1 MERIHLSNAE
11 WEIMNILWKF
21 PEATITQIV
30 AELNKKKFWDKHTVI
45 TLLSRM
51 EKKGAVEYRRNGRA
65 KEYYSIISQ
74 KETVLEET
82 EQFLD
87 RVYEG
92 SLSLLVNSFLSSKK
106 VSRDELDDLYEI
118 LCRIWSR
125 SWKLHIIWSFVK

>member
-1 MERIHLSNAE
+1 
-11 WEIMNILWKF
+11 MNILWKF

-106 VSRDELDDLYEI
+106 VSKDELDDLYEI
-118 LCRIWSR
+118 LQKAEREEE
-125 SWKLHIIWSFVK
+125 K

>member
-1 MERIHLSNAE
+1 MEIVIEISHKKAE
-11 WEIMNILWKF
+11 WEIMNIIWKF
-21 PEATITQIV
+21 PEATITQLV

-51 EKKGAVEYRRNGRA
+51 EKKGAVEYHRNGRA

-118 LCRIWSR
+118 LQKAERRI
-125 SWKLHIIWSFVK
+125 L

>member
-1 MERIHLSNAE
+1 MEKIHLSNAE

-45 TLLSRM
+45 TLLRRM
-51 EKKGAVEYRRNGRA
+51 EKKGAVEYHRNGRA

-118 LCRIWSR
+118 LQKAEREGD
-125 SWKLHIIWSFVK
+125 K

>member
-1 MERIHLSNAE
+1 MEKVHLSNAE

-74 KETVLEET
+74 KRNGTGRNRTVFEPG
-82 EQFLD
+82 
-87 RVYEG
+87 V
-92 SLSLLVNSFLSSKK
+92 
-106 VSRDELDDLYEI
+106 
-118 LCRIWSR
+118 
-125 SWKLHIIWSFVK
+125 

>member
-1 MERIHLSNAE
+1 MEKVHLSNAE

-106 VSRDELDDLYEI
+106 VSKDELDDLYEI
-118 LCRIWSR
+118 LQKAEREGEKYEKNID
-125 SWKLHIIWSFVK
+125 

>member
-118 LCRIWSR
+118 LQKAEREGE
-125 SWKLHIIWSFVK
+125 K

>member
-1 MERIHLSNAE
+1 MEIVIEISHKKAE

-21 PEATITQIV
+21 AEATITQIV

-65 KEYYSIISQ
+65 KEYYSIILQ

-106 VSRDELDDLYEI
+106 VSKDELDDLYEI
-118 LCRIWSR
+118 LQKAERRI
-125 SWKLHIIWSFVK
+125 L

>member
-1 MERIHLSNAE
+1 MEKIHLSNAE

-106 VSRDELDDLYEI
+106 VSKDELDDLYEI
-118 LCRIWSR
+118 LQKAEREGEKYEKNID
-125 SWKLHIIWSFVK
+125 

>member
-1 MERIHLSNAE
+1 MEKVHLSNAE

-30 AELNKKKFWDKHTVI
+30 AELNKKKFWDKYTVI

-106 VSRDELDDLYEI
+106 VSKDELDDLYEI
-118 LCRIWSR
+118 LQKAERRI
-125 SWKLHIIWSFVK
+125 L